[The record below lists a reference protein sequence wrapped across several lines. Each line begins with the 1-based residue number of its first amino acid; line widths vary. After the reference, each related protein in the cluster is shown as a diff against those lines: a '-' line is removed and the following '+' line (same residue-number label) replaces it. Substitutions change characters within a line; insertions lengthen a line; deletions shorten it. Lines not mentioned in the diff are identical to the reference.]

1 MNPGTVMNLAN
12 GASLLW
18 IVLAGLFSLAVT
30 IAWLYLAYRAVK
42 AHERLAAAA
51 ELMSRVSTR
60 PASTPLL

>member
-60 PASTPLL
+60 SASTPLL